1 MNNQLKRREKMKLGK
16 KTYISGGI
24 IVFLGAVLVSAGL
37 ISGCGPHMFCDGD
50 FSEHVLSRMDS
61 RVEKLE
67 LYDSQQQKYE
77 EIRLKVK
84 ANLDK
89 GKEERRK
96 FISELQNE
104 INKENPDINALMAL
118 VKAKFRAGPIH
129 LTDNLDLF
137 AEFYNILDDEQKGIL
152 LKRLRKKMN
161 RFSMIM
167 CED

>member
-1 MNNQLKRREKMKLGK
+1 MKLRK
-16 KTYISGGI
+16 KTYVIGGI
-24 IVFLGAVLVSAGL
+24 VLFVGVIAVVAGL
-37 ISGCGPHMFCDGD
+37 IAGCGPHMFCDGD
-50 FSEHVLSRMDS
+50 FSEHILSRMDS

-67 LYDSQQQKYE
+67 LSDSQQKKYE

-96 FISELQNE
+96 FFSELQIE
-104 INKENPDINALMAL
+104 INKENPDINAVTDL
-118 VKAKFRAGPIH
+118 VKSKFKDGPIH
-129 LTDNLDLF
+129 LTKNLDLF
-137 AEFYNILDDEQKGIL
+137 AEFYNILDEDQKEIL
-152 LKRLRKKMN
+152 IKRLRKKMN

>member
-1 MNNQLKRREKMKLGK
+1 MKLRK
-16 KTYISGGI
+16 KTYIIGGI
-24 IVFLGAVLVSAGL
+24 VVFVGVILVSAGF
-37 ISGCGPHMFCDGD
+37 IAGCGPHMFCDGD
-50 FSEHVLSRMDS
+50 FSEHILSRMDS

-67 LYDSQQQKYE
+67 LSDSQQEKYE

-89 GKEERRK
+89 GKEERKK
-96 FISELQNE
+96 FLSELQNE
-104 INKENPDINALMAL
+104 INKENPDINTLTAL
-118 VKAKFRAGPIH
+118 VKTKFRDGPTH

-137 AEFYNILDDEQKGIL
+137 VEFYNVLDDEQKGIL
-152 LKRLRKKMN
+152 IERLRKKMK